1 MDSLPPFH
9 QHFAH
14 LVWLLLHR
22 EGHAEEQKDVLRRAI
37 EELAQSRQV
46 VALQDVSFTVANA
59 FQHVAFSDTIIWLS
73 ELSLHMS
80 AHSVRAVEFEQ
91 TVSPGDVLG
100 MARLL
105 AKPATAGDDGAAFDA
120 LVVALG
126 PVGVAVHIGPMGFVR
141 TATPAHSRAFPGPAR
156 TPVNTPAISAVTRGL
171 TPPAGSPGVGNGSHT
186 KGRPDRGGVRDDTL
200 TMMQAQITPHA
211 PPAKGLAELLARLD
225 TEPGTPGAARLIEDA
240 AREAEERAGQG
251 LWVDLAEVLW
261 RLHLRHGRLPDG
273 DLKRACLSSIRRLE
287 KPMLMQGIA
296 KLLPRRREMR
306 EMLTQLLASA
316 GEAGADALIDL
327 LINAEHTA
335 ERRAYRTALSQ
346 CPAAVP
352 ALLHLLGDSRWY
364 VVRNA
369 AELLGELAPPD
380 ADIRLAELL
389 SHREPR
395 VRRAAAGSLSRFG
408 TQRAVLGLLQAVQD
422 SSPEVRL
429 QVVLGLGTIRNP
441 RAVPW
446 LVEALDREQDP
457 DVQSAIIASLG
468 MMPTEE
474 SVARLARAVEPGG
487 LLLRKSTIFRLHA
500 VEALGQAAS
509 PSAHAILRSL
519 LNDRDRDVRHAAER
533 ALQGA
538 AQFASEA

>member
-14 LVWLLLHR
+14 LVWLLVHR
-22 EGHAEEQKDVLRRAI
+22 EAHAEEQKDVLRRAM
-37 EELAQSRQV
+37 EELAQSRHH

-73 ELSLHMS
+73 ELSVRMS

-91 TVSPGDVLG
+91 SVSPGDVLG
-100 MARLL
+100 MARLFT
-105 AKPATAGDDGAAFDA
+105 KPAVSGDDGAAFDA
-120 LVVALG
+120 MVVQLA
-126 PVGVAVHIGPMGFVR
+126 PVGVSVHIGPMGFVR
-141 TATPAHSRAFPGPAR
+141 TATPAHSRAFPAPAR
-156 TPVNTPAISAVTRGL
+156 TPVNTPAIPAMTRGL
-171 TPPAGSPGVGNGSHT
+171 TPSGTPTVGNGSHT
-186 KGRPDRGGVRDDTL
+186 QPRSDRAGMGDDTL

-211 PPAKGLAELLARLD
+211 PRAKGLAELLARMD
-225 TEPGTPGAARLIEDA
+225 SEPGTPGAARLIEDA

-261 RLHLRHGRLPDG
+261 RLHQRHNRLPEG

-306 EMLTQLLASA
+306 EMLIQLLANA

-369 AELLGELAPPD
+369 AELVGELAPPD

-422 SSPEVRL
+422 TSPEVRL

-500 VEALGQAAS
+500 VEALGQAGS

-538 AQFASEA
+538 AQFANEV

>member
-22 EGHAEEQKDVLRRAI
+22 EAHAEEQKDVLLRTM
-37 EELAQSRQV
+37 EELAQSRSV
-46 VALQDVSFTVANA
+46 VALQDISFTVANA
-59 FQHVAFSDTIIWLS
+59 FQHVAFSDAIIWLS
-73 ELSLHMS
+73 ELSVRMS

-100 MARLL
+100 MARLFT
-105 AKPATAGDDGAAFDA
+105 KPAASSDDGAAFDA
-120 LVVALG
+120 MVVALA

-141 TATPAHSRAFPGPAR
+141 TATPASSRALPAPAR
-156 TPVNTPAISAVTRGL
+156 TPVSSPVTRGL
-171 TPPAGSPGVGNGSHT
+171 TPPAGSPTVGNGSASR
-186 KGRPDRGGVRDDTL
+186 GRSDRAGMGDESL
-200 TMMQAQITPHA
+200 TMMQAQIIPHA
-211 PPAKGLAELLARLD
+211 PPAKGLAELLARLETD
-225 TEPGTPGAARLIEDA
+225 PSAPGAARLIEDA

-261 RLHLRHGRLPDG
+261 HLHQRHTRLPEG

-306 EMLTQLLASA
+306 EMLTRLLANA

-389 SHREPR
+389 NHREPR

-422 SSPEVRL
+422 PSPEVRL

-500 VEALGQAAS
+500 VEALGQAGS
-509 PSAHAILRSL
+509 PSAHAVLRSL

-538 AQFASEA
+538 AQFATDA

>member
-14 LVWLLLHR
+14 LVWLLIHR
-22 EGHAEEQKDVLRRAI
+22 EAQADEQKDVLRRAM
-37 EELAQSRQV
+37 EELAQSRHV
-46 VALQDVSFTVANA
+46 VGLQDISFTVANA
-59 FQHVAFSDTIIWLS
+59 FHHVAFSDNIIWLS
-73 ELSLHMS
+73 ELSVRMS
-80 AHSVRAVEFEQ
+80 AHSVRTVEFEQ
-91 TVSPGDVLG
+91 SVSPGDVLG
-100 MARLL
+100 LARLF
-105 AKPATAGDDGAAFDA
+105 AKPAVSGDDGAAFDA
-120 LVVALG
+120 MVVRLG
-126 PVGVAVHIGPMGFVR
+126 PTDVAVHIGPMGFVR
-141 TATPAHSRAFPGPAR
+141 TATPTHLRTVLPGPAR
-156 TPVNTPAISAVTRGL
+156 TPAGAPAIPAVSRGF
-171 TPPAGSPGVGNGSHT
+171 TPPAGIPGAGTGTPSKT
-186 KGRPDRGGVRDDTL
+186 RSERGGVRDDTL
-200 TMMQAQITPHA
+200 SMMHAQITPHA

-225 TEPGTPGAARLIEDA
+225 AEPGAARLIEDA
-240 AREAEERAGQG
+240 AREAEERAKQG

-261 RLHLRHGRLPDG
+261 RLHQRHARSPEG
-273 DLKRACLSSIRRLE
+273 DLRRACLASIRRLE
-287 KPMLMQGIA
+287 KPVLMQGLA
-296 KLLPRRREMR
+296 RLLPRRREMR
-306 EMLTQLLASA
+306 EMLTQLLARS
-316 GEAGADALIDL
+316 GESGADALIDL

-335 ERRAYRTALSQ
+335 ERRAYRTALSH

-422 SSPEVRL
+422 ASPDVRL
-429 QVVLGLGTIRNP
+429 QVVLGLGAIRNP

-509 PSAHAILRSL
+509 PSA
-519 LNDRDRDVRHAAER
+519 
-533 ALQGA
+533 
-538 AQFASEA
+538 